1 MATVIRGSDNF
12 DTAVTGVLL
21 SGEVRSEGSTGTG
34 SAVDM
39 ASLSLNLTGFAG
51 KRLIAQGSTGI
62 TETENTANASILR
75 LHLNNGSSTIV
86 ISALRSG
93 VPHGGDFGGNSVDPY
108 TVDCVYIIPSS
119 HATTCT
125 LKLNGGLNA
134 GTFRYGNQNN
144 YSHFDGENAGVV
156 LTYFVI

>member
-1 MATVIRGSDNF
+1 MTTTIRGSDNF
-12 DTAVTGVLL
+12 DSAVTGVLL
-21 SGEVRSEGSTGTG
+21 SGETRNEGSTGTG

-39 ASLSLNLTGFAG
+39 ISLSLNLTGFAG
-51 KRLIAQGSTGI
+51 KRLIAQGATGI

-86 ISALRSG
+86 IAALRSG
-93 VPHGGDFGGNSVDPY
+93 VPHGGDFGGNAVDPY
-108 TVDCVYIIPSS
+108 SVDCVYTIPAS

-125 LKLNGGLNA
+125 LKLNGGLDS
-134 GTFRYGNQNN
+134 GVFRYGNQNN
-144 YSHFDGENAGVV
+144 YSHFNGENAGCV